1 MPHGGCGAL
10 CICITAPHYFSFPNI
25 NICVQISPLPAS
37 ELLMGLWAPLKCIL
51 ATLLYRTHRPH
62 LDASS
67 SINLPAGYFRISC
80 GIIAS
85 TYHVFGAVLCN
96 IMKRALKCR
105 FWPRVENFEENN
117 VFMKSQFWPR
127 VAIFWGNNFLK
138 SWFLTAISDFYEE
151 KLILKIFILTAI
163 SDFYGEYCFFKIF
176 ILTAINDFRGND
188 SIEK

>member
-1 MPHGGCGAL
+1 MKISFSVEFFVVVFFPEFVSWDCGGGSAVTLGDAPWGLWCL

-62 LDASS
+62 LDAASC
-67 SINLPAGYFRISC
+67 INLPAGYFRISC
-80 GIIAS
+80 SIIAS

-105 FWPRVENFEENN
+105 FWPRVENLSLVTYVLFTAHPP
-117 VFMKSQFWPR
+117 FTST
-127 VAIFWGNNFLK
+127 FL
-138 SWFLTAISDFYEE
+138 WYDMTIYQ
-151 KLILKIFILTAI
+151 T
-163 SDFYGEYCFFKIF
+163 
-176 ILTAINDFRGND
+176 
-188 SIEK
+188 